1 MVRVLKTQTVY
12 SIGYILF
19 NLVQFEFLKKRR
31 QSDPDFKELWDKQKK
46 DNTISQKGSTWDEFE
61 KEICTP
67 EEIKCSHRRA
77 IKGYKRELRRR
88 RKRRRKLKEIYKRL

>member
-1 MVRVLKTQTVY
+1 MSFWIV
-12 SIGYILF
+12 F

-67 EEIKCSHRRA
+67 EEIKCSHRWA

>member
-1 MVRVLKTQTVY
+1 MNIFERITRSFFMPFWIV
-12 SIGYILF
+12 F

-67 EEIKCSHRRA
+67 EEIKCSHR
-77 IKGYKRELRRR
+77 
-88 RKRRRKLKEIYKRL
+88 